1 MFFFSPLF
9 LFFCTLSSP
18 GSRETFLSESPSRSE
33 KIILISPSFPFHLS
47 ASPGLFFFSPLSGI
61 TVSSFFLPKL
71 FPPLIAVLPP
81 LSLSYLQQLRRG
93 CASCPVAAISREFK
107 HFSPLSHAPKSIK
120 VPEKKFYWLAT
131 TFYSPPNSSQL
142 QPAARGEFFTI
153 TEKLTCG

>member
-1 MFFFSPLF
+1 MVFFPLF
-9 LFFCTLSSP
+9 LFFCTVASP

-47 ASPGLFFFSPLSGI
+47 ASSGLFFSHHYQVWLYPPSSCQNYFLPLSPFSP
-61 TVSSFFLPKL
+61 P
-71 FPPLIAVLPP
+71 
-81 LSLSYLQQLRRG
+81 SLSYLQQLRRG

-142 QPAARGEFFTI
+142 QPAARGEVAQAI
-153 TEKLTCG
+153 SEKSTCG